1 MRPSTLYVGRPC
13 SSCTVSFTS
22 RWVLRTV
29 LRRMMLI
36 VPAMAWAETSAVG
49 ARWISMRSMASG
61 ASESIEKPRG
71 AGSPSIRIWV

>member
-1 MRPSTLYVGRPC
+1 LV
-13 SSCTVSFTS
+13 
-22 RWVLRTV
+22 
-29 LRRMMLI
+29 
-36 VPAMAWAETSAVG
+36 VPAMAWAETSDVG